1 MHKKTNKII
10 TKIFLSM
17 FWFISVSLLY
27 GCSYDSDNDIAVK
40 NLEKL
45 LIAIENEDHDGI
57 KTLFAPNIIADI
69 DNFDQSIIE
78 LMAYYNGNYESYGSK
93 GLGSEY
99 DRHDGVEKKWLNMGY
114 DITTTEDVYRIAI
127 IWHIQDTSNA
137 GNIGIWSL
145 YIIRFDDDPNSNY
158 TYAGDGLW
166 TNGIH
171 MGIMYPKVLNW
182 YLAK

>member
-1 MHKKTNKII
+1 M
-10 TKIFLSM
+10 
-17 FWFISVSLLY
+17 
-27 GCSYDSDNDIAVK
+27 
-40 NLEKL
+40 
-45 LIAIENEDHDGI
+45 
-57 KTLFAPNIIADI
+57 FAPNIIADI

-78 LMAYYNGNYESYGSK
+78 LMTYYNGNYESYVSK

-171 MGIMYPKVLNW
+171 MGITYPKVLN
-182 YLAK
+182 